1 VYGAARIGCGAP
13 PKPAKYNIDWSADG
27 GATWQS
33 VLKDWQ
39 VIQRK
44 PEPDDWWSQTFC
56 CGDAAIPAVAGPVQ
70 VRFTNTGGRPF
81 MRAQAELAY
90 TVENTSPLKVTYAW
104 KEAGA
109 AKTATH
115 TYAPAA
121 AGGKPDATWTF
132 TAGAKPET
140 FYVEYAAE

>member
-1 VYGAARIGCGAP
+1 MAAAP
-13 PKPAKYNIDWSADG
+13 PKPSKYNIHCSLDG
-27 GATWQS
+27 GKTWQP

-44 PEPDDWWSQTFC
+44 PEPNDWWSQTFC
-56 CGDAAIPAVAGPVQ
+56 WGDAAIAPTVGPIQ
-70 VRFTNTGGRPF
+70 IRFTNTGNRNF

-90 TVENTSPLKVTYAW
+90 TVEDTSPLKATYAW

-109 AKTATH
+109 MKTATH
-115 TYAPAA
+115 IYAPSQAGKADASWSFA
-121 AGGKPDATWTF
+121 AGE
-132 TAGAKPET
+132 KPET